1 MYGASTQNYKTVC
14 IKQPMAPA
22 FPNHCVMSATMM
34 TVFVRFLQPNFSPFK
49 FLVVAWFMVLN
60 TTFDN
65 ISVVSWQS
73 VLLVEEMEYSEKTTN
88 LSQVTDKLY
97 HIMLYRV
104 HITMNEVRTHNSS
117 GDSRRSLSDCTAS
130 CKSNYHRITTTTASV
145 SEIYKYMYNNW
156 YTNMYTYSCYN

>member
-1 MYGASTQNYKTVC
+1 
-14 IKQPMAPA
+14 
-22 FPNHCVMSATMM
+22 
-34 TVFVRFLQPNFSPFK
+34 
-49 FLVVAWFMVLN
+49 VVAWFMVLN
-60 TTFDN
+60 TTFNN

>member
-1 MYGASTQNYKTVC
+1 
-14 IKQPMAPA
+14 
-22 FPNHCVMSATMM
+22 M

-60 TTFDN
+60 TTFNN